1 MMISLITK
9 LRFSLQAEE
18 AAERGKR
25 RYMSKLQYEDIRKSE
40 EVNAY
45 LAQGNEMLG
54 VLGYTDHSAKHA
66 QIVADTAGKIL
77 KELDAPRRQIELAQI
92 AGYMHDIGNCV
103 NRTDHAHS
111 GAILA
116 RSILKDMD
124 MEVREIATVM
134 NAIGS
139 HDEKTGCATDPI
151 SAALILADKTD
162 VRRNRVRN
170 KSKASF
176 DKHDRVNYAVTASKL
191 RILPEKKTILF
202 EICLDESIC
211 ALIDYFEIFMQRM
224 MMCRLAAEVLGMKFK
239 MTANGKKVC

>member
-1 MMISLITK
+1 
-9 LRFSLQAEE
+9 
-18 AAERGKR
+18 
-25 RYMSKLQYEDIRKSE
+25 
-40 EVNAY
+40 
-45 LAQGNEMLG
+45 MLG

-77 KELDAPRRQIELAQI
+77 KELGAPKRKIELAQI

-103 NRTDHAHS
+103 NRTDHAHN

-116 RSILKDMD
+116 RSILKDMG
-124 MEVREIATVM
+124 MEVREIAAVM

-151 SAALILADKTD
+151 SAALIIADKTD

-191 RILPEKKTILF
+191 RIIPEKNTIR
-202 EICLDESIC
+202 

-224 MMCRLAAEVLGMKFK
+224 MMCRRAAEVLGMKFK

>member
-162 VRRNRVRN
+162 VRNTRVRN
-170 KSKASF
+170 QDTSTF
-176 DKHDRVNYAVTASKL
+176 DIHDRVNFAVKESKVKVVDRHIEVKIKL
-191 RILPEKKTILF
+191 DKTI
-202 EICLDESIC
+202 CSVM
-211 ALIDYFEIFMQRM
+211 DYFEIFLDRM
-224 MMCRLAAEVLGMKFK
+224 ILCRKAAEKLGVEFWLIINKER
-239 MTANGKKVC
+239 VI

>member
-1 MMISLITK
+1 
-9 LRFSLQAEE
+9 
-18 AAERGKR
+18 
-25 RYMSKLQYEDIRKSE
+25 MSKLQYEDIQKSE

-77 KELDAPRRQIELAQI
+77 KELGAPKRKIELAQI

-103 NRTDHAHS
+103 NRTDHAHN

-116 RSILKDMD
+116 RSILKDMG
-124 MEVREIATVM
+124 MEVREIAAVM

-151 SAALILADKTD
+151 SAALIIADKTD

-170 KSKASF
+170 KSMASF

-191 RILPEKKTILF
+191 RIIPEKNTILF

-224 MMCRLAAEVLGMKFK
+224 MMCRRAAEVLGMKFK